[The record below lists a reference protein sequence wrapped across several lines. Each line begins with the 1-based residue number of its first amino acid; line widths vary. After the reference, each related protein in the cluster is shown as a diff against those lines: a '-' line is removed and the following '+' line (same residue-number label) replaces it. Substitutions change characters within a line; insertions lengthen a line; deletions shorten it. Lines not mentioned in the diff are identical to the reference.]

1 MEQPKK
7 KKSRRTRATNDAFLQ
22 EYADLLEKSARS
34 GSLFVTWKRI
44 ARGDDEVRCLVRCRY
59 QEHKI
64 STEVQHKDLVRFQQ
78 RLATLQKTSWGSVLP
93 KKATK
98 RVANS
103 AGAAATVE
111 TKKD

>member
-7 KKSRRTRATNDAFLQ
+7 KKSRKTRVSNDAFLQ
-22 EYADLLEKSARS
+22 EYAELLERSARS

-44 ARGDDEVRCLVRCRY
+44 ARGEEVCCLVRCRY
-59 QEHKI
+59 QDHKV

-78 RLATLQKTSWGSVLP
+78 RLATLQKTSWKSVLP
-93 KKATK
+93 KKPTK
-98 RVANS
+98 RMANS
-103 AGAAATVE
+103 AGTTAAME